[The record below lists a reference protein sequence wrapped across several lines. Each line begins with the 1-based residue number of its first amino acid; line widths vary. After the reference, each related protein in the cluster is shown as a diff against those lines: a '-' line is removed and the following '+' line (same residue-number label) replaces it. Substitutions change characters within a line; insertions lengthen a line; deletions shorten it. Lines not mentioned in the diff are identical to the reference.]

1 MFTDKELCKGHVA
14 NRVGARHV
22 VPTLAV
28 LREAAEIDSYAFP
41 PDCCIK
47 STHASGHVLLRRNN
61 EPVDRDMI
69 KRWTTIDYYHLTRE
83 PNYRGLERKIIVE
96 PIIFPGIDLIDYR
109 FICVDGEPLLI
120 NIDGRSKGCEITAFA
135 DSDWREITLLEKSDT
150 DIPFPER
157 PANFEDMLSIARK
170 ISAGTNLLRVD
181 LYTNGIEILVG
192 ELTNCHAGSLRR
204 FQHHQDEISISSTFQ
219 R

>member
-1 MFTDKELCKGHVA
+1 VTNALSLAPDVYRQG
-14 NRVGARHV
+14 
-22 VPTLAV
+22 TLQGPCRQPGRCAPCCPDAGG
-28 LREAAEIDSYAFP
+28 LAQAAEIDSYAFP

-109 FICVDGEPLLI
+109 FICVDGEP
-120 NIDGRSKGCEITAFA
+120 C
-135 DSDWREITLLEKSDT
+135 
-150 DIPFPER
+150 
-157 PANFEDMLSIARK
+157 LSISMAGARVAK
-170 ISAGTNLLRVD
+170 SPHLPIQTG
-181 LYTNGIEILVG
+181 GK
-192 ELTNCHAGSLRR
+192 
-204 FQHHQDEISISSTFQ
+204 
-219 R
+219 